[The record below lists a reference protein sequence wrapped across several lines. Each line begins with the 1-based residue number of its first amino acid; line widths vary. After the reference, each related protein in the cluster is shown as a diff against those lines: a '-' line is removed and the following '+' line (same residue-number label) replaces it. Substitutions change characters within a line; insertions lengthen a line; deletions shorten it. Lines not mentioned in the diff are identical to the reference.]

1 VAAVQLPADPQPC
14 NGGRP
19 TPIRLVT
26 YEPAGVRPSG
36 PRNGVFL
43 IRRSC

>member
-1 VAAVQLPADPQPC
+1 VSNCPQIYNPC

-26 YEPAGVRPSG
+26 YAPAG
-36 PRNGVFL
+36 GVTPAGT
-43 IRRSC
+43 RTSS